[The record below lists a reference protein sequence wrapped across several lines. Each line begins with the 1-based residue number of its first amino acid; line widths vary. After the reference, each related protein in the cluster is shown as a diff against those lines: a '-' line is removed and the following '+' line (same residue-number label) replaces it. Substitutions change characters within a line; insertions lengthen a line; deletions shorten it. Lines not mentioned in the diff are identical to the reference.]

1 MSKVRLTHRPTRD
14 PKDEQPSRNEVDTVA
29 AALALTYE
37 LSKGRGFKVGI
48 EIRQNDKVLYDEST
62 LSRAVDR
69 IGTLIGIDG
78 LALDEAAEEV
88 AKEDG
93 LFN

>member
-29 AALALTYE
+29 AAIALTYE
-37 LSKGRGFKVGI
+37 LSKSRGFKVGI

-69 IGTLIGIDG
+69 IGTCDSVRSVGALPGRTL
-78 LALDEAAEEV
+78 LAP
-88 AKEDG
+88 
-93 LFN
+93 